1 MITIT
6 RNFIDKV
13 IRVNAEKYMEEQ
25 AEELLNII
33 GKLDI
38 NKFTDNYKIQ
48 IGCIIYILK
57 EKEGEFIV
65 FSSDFSKN
73 PVYDITDDL
82 TIPLWIQLEQG
93 ILLNK
98 VGVTGELVSCFDK
111 IICSKG
117 VLNLDD
123 IYLERI
129 KGYEKGDSGWFIG
142 SLDENDKE
150 EELEVFYIY
159 DIIKLRP
166 SIMQILSLPSGYM
179 AVFNKENL
187 VAVVDDDD
195 NDILKLNI

>member
-13 IRVNAEKYMEEQ
+13 IRVNVDSHMEEQ
-25 AEELLNII
+25 AEALLDVI

-38 NKFTDNYKIQ
+38 DKFCDNYKIQ
-48 IGCIIYILK
+48 IGCTLYILR
-57 EKEGEFIV
+57 EKAGEFIV
-65 FSSDFSKN
+65 FAPDYSKN

-98 VGVTGELVSCFDK
+98 VGLTGELVSCYDK

-117 VLNLDD
+117 AMDLDD
-123 IYLERI
+123 IYLERT

-150 EELEVFYIY
+150 EELEAFYIY
-159 DIIKLRP
+159 EMIKLRP

-187 VAVVDDDD
+187 VAIVDDDD
-195 NDILKLNI
+195 NDVL